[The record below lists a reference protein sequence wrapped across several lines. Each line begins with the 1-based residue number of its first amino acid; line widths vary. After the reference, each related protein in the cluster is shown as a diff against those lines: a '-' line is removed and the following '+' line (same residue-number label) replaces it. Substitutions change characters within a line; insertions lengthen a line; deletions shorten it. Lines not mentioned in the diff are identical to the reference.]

1 MGKTRKLA
9 DLVNVVVTDMQ
20 NNVTLPKALTIGEVP
35 AIDDDSFKVP
45 TTSWVNDKLV
55 GSNIPAGG
63 TTGQLLG
70 KQSNTNYDF
79 TWFDPS
85 SPASFASVLKHTVKA
100 GEALT
105 KGQAVYVSS
114 ADGTNIIVSKASNTT
129 EQASSKTMGLIA
141 QNLANNGIG
150 EVVTEG
156 LLAGLN
162 TSTALAGDPVWLGV
176 NGNLIFGLT
185 NKPYAP
191 NHLVFIGIV
200 TRVNTNNGE
209 IFVKVQ
215 NGFELQE
222 IHNVDLKTNAP
233 VNGELLG
240 FNGALW
246 VNKTIAGWLGYT
258 PANAAAYVPYTG
270 ATTNVNLGSNS
281 ITANSFIKSGGTS
294 SQFLKADGSVDS
306 SIYSTTTGTVTSVA
320 ALTLGTSGTDLSST
334 VATGTTTPVITL
346 NVPTASATNRG
357 ALSSGDWILFNGKQA
372 QLNGT
377 GFVKANG
384 TTITYD
390 NSSYL
395 TSISGITAGGELSGT
410 YPNPTLVNSAVTGKL
425 LTGVNITGGSIAATD
440 SILTAFG
447 KVQNQINSL
456 VGGVNY
462 QGTWNASTNLPALTS
477 SVGTKGYYYVVTTAG
492 TTSLNGIN
500 DWKLGDWVIFNGTTW
515 DKVDNTDSV
524 ISVNGFTGAVS
535 LTTDNISEGSTNLY
549 YTNARVR
556 GAIGLTT
563 SGSSGVATYTAS
575 TGVLNIPT
583 YTLAGLGGQPL
594 LTNPTT
600 GTGTTNYVTKWTGTS
615 ALGNSQIFDNGTNV
629 GIGTASPT
637 TKTQI
642 TTNLGGTNPST
653 YTDVLTIGVSN
664 GQNETVKPNIGSSLV
679 FRGIEYYN
687 QEFALA
693 RIAAQKTLADWNG
706 FLTFHTNPGN
716 QDGTTTERLRI
727 TSAGNVGIGT
737 ASPAEKLSVA
747 GNIYQTG
754 DTYRIKNNSSN
765 VSYIRAEEN
774 TTTAAYTYVT
784 MDGRSTGY
792 YAISTN
798 DIERMRI
805 TSTGNVGIGTASPT
819 TKLHVL
825 ANSAADEGN
834 AAVIIRQGGGNNNN
848 GLLVD
853 VTNSVNAYIA
863 DFRQANSSLMR
874 LTGAGNLG
882 IGTTSPADKL
892 EVAGVARFT
901 GSGGRSVVVN
911 GTSNGRIDINGDGS
925 TYATGI
931 LFNSQ
936 LGGTALSGIWNFG
949 SGTSQQWLA
958 LGGTAY
964 NTSAMYILP
973 SGNVGIGTTSPTYK
987 LDVNGNVRVT
997 GTMTATL
1004 GGFNSDIND
1013 KKDLI
1018 YGAKSNVLDLNAVS
1032 YLRKSTNNKEY
1043 GYIAQDVK
1051 KVLPEAVYETVSG
1064 LAVSY
1069 HMVNAAKIQALQEE
1083 IKELKAKL
1091 LSK

>member
-45 TTSWVNDKLV
+45 TTSWVNDKIGANSLP
-55 GSNIPAGG
+55 IGG

-70 KQSNTNYDF
+70 KQSNANYDF

-114 ADGTNIIVSKASNTT
+114 ANGTNMIVSKASNTT

-141 QNLANNGIG
+141 QDLANNGIG
-150 EVVTEG
+150 EVITEG

-270 ATTNVNLGSNS
+270 STTNVNLGSNS

-306 SIYSTTTGTVTSVA
+306 SIYTTNTGTVTSVA

-357 ALSSGDWILFNGKQA
+357 ALSSGDWILFNGKQT

-410 YPNPTLVNSAVTGKL
+410 YPNPTLVNSAVMGKL
-425 LTGVNITGGSIAATD
+425 LTGVNITGGSISATD

-500 DWKLGDWVIFNGTTW
+500 DWKLGDWVIFNGSTW

-535 LTTDNISEGSTNLY
+535 LTTDNISEGSANLY

-615 ALGNSQIFDNGTNV
+615 ALGNSLIYDNGTNV
-629 GIGTASPT
+629 GIGTTSPAA
-637 TKTQI
+637 K
-642 TTNLGGTNPST
+642 LHVGGVGSAIAFD
-653 YTDVLTIGVSN
+653 TDG
-664 GQNETVKPNIGSSLV
+664 
-679 FRGIEYYN
+679 
-687 QEFALA
+687 LA
-693 RIAAQKTLADWNG
+693 GANSIS
-706 FLTFHTNPGN
+706 
-716 QDGTTTERLRI
+716 TTESFKLSLKATRGTGSEIKIGNENLELLTNSTERMRI

-737 ASPAEKLSVA
+737 TSFAGDELMMVSINGTTNTQAINVKDRNALANGSTFMVFRKSDDTFL
-747 GNIYQTG
+747 GNIRRSGTSDGLFVGGNSFLALGTG
-754 DTYRIKNNSSN
+754 GN
-765 VSYIRAEEN
+765 A
-774 TTTAAYTYVT
+774 
-784 MDGRSTGY
+784 
-792 YAISTN
+792 
-798 DIERMRI
+798 ERMRI
-805 TSTGNVGIGTASPT
+805 TSTGNVGIGTTSPSA
-819 TKLHVL
+819 KLNVSGDIHIGDYG
-825 ANSAADEGN
+825 SAASRILDLRTSNSIFTIIADGT
-834 AAVIIRQGGGNNNN
+834 AAGLGTTLSYSWAGGGQGSLKFN
-848 GLLVD
+848 
-853 VTNSVNAYIA
+853 
-863 DFRQANSSLMR
+863 NSSGEVMR
-874 LTGAGNLG
+874 LSGTGNVG
-882 IGTTSPADKL
+882 IGNTSPAYPLSIENSSEYQIGYKRL
-892 EVAGVARFT
+892 V
-901 GSGGRSVVVN
+901 
-911 GTSNGRIDINGDGS
+911 GTSKQWAFGADNTS
-925 TYATGI
+925 TYFRNITDAI
-931 LFNSQ
+931 
-936 LGGTALSGIWNFG
+936 
-949 SGTSQQWLA
+949 
-958 LGGTAY
+958 TAY
-964 NTSAMYILP
+964 TITNT
-973 SGNVGIGTTSPTYK
+973 GNVGIGTPSPAYK

-997 GTMTATL
+997 GSITATL

-1018 YGAKSNVLDLNAVS
+1018 YGAKSNVLELNAVS

>member
-45 TTSWVNDKLV
+45 TTSWVNDKLG

-70 KQSNTNYDF
+70 KQSNANYDF
-79 TWFDPS
+79 AWLDPS
-85 SPASFASVLKHTVKA
+85 S
-100 GEALT
+100 
-105 KGQAVYVSS
+105 
-114 ADGTNIIVSKASNTT
+114 
-129 EQASSKTMGLIA
+129 
-141 QNLANNGIG
+141 
-150 EVVTEG
+150 
-156 LLAGLN
+156 
-162 TSTALAGDPVWLGV
+162 
-176 NGNLIFGLT
+176 
-185 NKPYAP
+185 
-191 NHLVFIGIV
+191 
-200 TRVNTNNGE
+200 
-209 IFVKVQ
+209 
-215 NGFELQE
+215 
-222 IHNVDLKTNAP
+222 
-233 VNGELLG
+233 
-240 FNGALW
+240 
-246 VNKTIAGWLGYT
+246 
-258 PANAAAYVPYTG
+258 AAYVPYTG
-270 ATTNVNLGSNS
+270 ATTNVDLGSNS
-281 ITANSFIKSGGTS
+281 ITANSVIKSGGTS

-357 ALSSGDWILFNGKQA
+357 ALSSTDWSTFNNK
-372 QLNGT
+372 LST
-377 GFVKANG
+377 
-384 TTITYD
+384 
-390 NSSYL
+390 
-395 TSISGITAGGELSGT
+395 ISGITAGGELSGT
-410 YPNPTLVNSAVTGKL
+410 YPNPTLVNSAVMGKL

-535 LTTDNISEGSTNLY
+535 LTTDNISEGSANLY

-556 GAIGLTT
+556 GAISLTT
-563 SGSSGVATYTAS
+563 SGSSGAATYSSS
-575 TGVLNIPT
+575 TGVLNIPN
-583 YTLAGLGGQPL
+583 YGSALSGYVTLDTTQTITGLKTFTSSGSANTVIVNHTSGSGHGIDITKAGSGEGLRINKTSGSGNAASITGGITL
-594 LTNPTT
+594 LSELNLTT
-600 GTGTTNYVTKWTGTS
+600 KLADAHINSAATWNAKIGGSGTTNYLAKFTASGTV
-615 ALGNSQIFDNGTNV
+615 GNSLIYDNGTNV
-629 GIGTASPT
+629 GIGTTSPARKLVVSGSGVPFGVTSDNNQYLILLEYSGGSSTSYIGTTSNGLIFAPSSASEAMRITSTGNVGIGT
-637 TKTQI
+637 TSPSSGITSSETTLQI
-642 TTNLGGTNPST
+642 QNSNVAALTLNNSSSKKYTIYSGVGGQLGFYDVTGGAERMTISGGNVGIGTTSPAAKLDVNGGVNSTEYRLNNVPALLHTNVYTALRDPANSNILLLGDTNDPVNYYSNSQHIFRNRGGTS
-653 YTDVLTIGVSN
+653 
-664 GQNETVKPNIGSSLV
+664 
-679 FRGIEYYN
+679 EYM
-687 QEFALA
+687 
-693 RIAAQKTLADWNG
+693 
-706 FLTFHTNPGN
+706 
-716 QDGTTTERLRI
+716 RI

-737 ASPAEKLSVA
+737 ASPTALLQVLGATTLAANTRYLKTHIGGA
-747 GNIYQTG
+747 GQWGANSFEELGLGYSGIRSIYSG
-754 DTYRIKNNSSN
+754 IG
-765 VSYIRAEEN
+765 EN
-774 TTTAAYTYVT
+774 WDLAF
-784 MDGRSTGY
+784 STGT
-792 YAISTN
+792 STTFN
-798 DIERMRI
+798 LGTQPERMRI
-805 TSTGNVGIGTASPT
+805 TSTGNVGIGTTSPSG
-819 TKLHVL
+819 KLHVVGG
-825 ANSAADEGN
+825 STTTSISN
-834 AAVIIRQGGGNNNN
+834 AA
-848 GLLVD
+848 
-853 VTNSVNAYIA
+853 TTVNARF
-863 DFRQANSSLMR
+863 DVANPAVS
-874 LTGAGNLG
+874 LG
-882 IGTTSPADKL
+882 IGYVSADIPMIQS
-892 EVAGVARFT
+892 FN
-901 GSGGRSVVVN
+901 N
-911 GTSNGRIDINGDGS
+911 GTNAAANLTINP
-925 TYATGI
+925 
-931 LFNSQ
+931 
-936 LGGTALSGIWNFG
+936 FG
-949 SGTSQQWLA
+949 
-958 LGGTAY
+958 
-964 NTSAMYILP
+964 
-973 SGNVGIGTTSPTYK
+973 GNVGIGSTSPAEK